1 MAASVLARARVWG
14 TRASPKVLREPP
26 CRACRAKVLVAMN
39 AFPSPA
45 NHTGPGDPAPD
56 PSMEEILASIR
67 RIIADDQGS
76 PPPARTVRPSA
87 PGPGA
92 PSYSPAPQQSRQ
104 ATPEP
109 FTIDA
114 EVLTLAQAP
123 QPHAPQ
129 VHAQPAPRQYA
140 APQAPTQPPQYAPQ
154 HVPQPAPE
162 PQPAYAAPV
171 PQPAPVAFSA
181 PVVANNSPAEP
192 ALLSA
197 QADASV
203 ANAFEALTRSMML
216 QNSPFMEETVRDL
229 LRPMLKQWL
238 DDNLPPLVER
248 LVRSEIERVARGGR

>member
-1 MAASVLARARVWG
+1 
-14 TRASPKVLREPP
+14 
-26 CRACRAKVLVAMN
+26 MN
-39 AFPSPA
+39 AFPAPT
-45 NHTGPGDPAPD
+45 NHTGPGDLAPD

-67 RIIADDQGS
+67 RIIADDQGP
-76 PPPARTVRPSA
+76 PPPARPVRPPA
-87 PGPGA
+87 PGSGA
-92 PSYSPAPQQSRQ
+92 PPYSSPPHHSRP

-114 EVLTLAQAP
+114 EVLTQAQAP
-123 QPHAPQ
+123 Q
-129 VHAQPAPRQYA
+129 VRAQPALQQYA
-140 APQAPTQPPQYAPQ
+140 APQAPAQPQQYAPQ
-154 HVPQPAPE
+154 FSQQHAPQPSPE
-162 PQPAYAAPV
+162 PQPAYAAPA

-181 PVVANNSPAEP
+181 PVVANNIPAEP

-216 QNSPFMEETVRDL
+216 QDSPFMEETVRDL

>member
-1 MAASVLARARVWG
+1 
-14 TRASPKVLREPP
+14 
-26 CRACRAKVLVAMN
+26 MN

-45 NHTGPGDPAPD
+45 NHTGSGDPAPD

-76 PPPARTVRPSA
+76 PPPARPVRPSA

-92 PSYSPAPQQSRQ
+92 PPYSPAPQQSRQ
-104 ATPEP
+104 AAPEP
-109 FTIDA
+109 LTIDA
-114 EVLTLAQAP
+114 EVLTQA
-123 QPHAPQ
+123 HAPQ
-129 VHAQPAPRQYA
+129 SHAPQAHAQPAPQQYA
-140 APQAPTQPPQYAPQ
+140 APQAPAQPQQYAPQ
-154 HVPQPAPE
+154 SSQQYAPQYVSQPAPE
-162 PQPAYAAPV
+162 PQPAYAAPA

-181 PVVANNSPAEP
+181 PVVSNLPAEP

-216 QNSPFMEETVRDL
+216 QNSPFMEETVRDM